1 MPDQP
6 QQPQPP
12 VVVVQQDTSGRI
24 VEAAKTVAGFSPQAM
39 QNLMLAALFG
49 IVSLLIYLERIDRRE
64 SDARERSDR
73 AEQFQMVLRSGESQ
87 GELNRQAIMTL
98 GMEVGQLRHAVT
110 KLDTSVGEF
119 RRTVGGKDPE
129 GEETFAPMPRVKGA
143 PPTPKTS

>member
-1 MPDQP
+1 MPDP
-6 QQPQPP
+6 QPQPP
-12 VVVVQQDTSGRI
+12 VVVVQQDANGRI
-24 VEAAKTVAGFSPQAM
+24 LDAAKTVVGLTPQAM
-39 QNLMLAALFG
+39 QNLMLVGLFVVVG
-49 IVSLLIYLERIDRRE
+49 LLIYLERIDRRE

-87 GELNRQAIMTL
+87 GELNRQAILTL
-98 GMEVGQLRHAVT
+98 GVEVGQLRHAVT

>member
-1 MPDQP
+1 
-6 QQPQPP
+6 
-12 VVVVQQDTSGRI
+12 VVVVQQDANGRI
-24 VEAAKTVAGFSPQAM
+24 LDAAKTVVGLTPQAM
-39 QNLMLAALFG
+39 QNLMLVGLFVVVG
-49 IVSLLIYLERIDRRE
+49 LLIYLERIDRRE

-87 GELNRQAIMTL
+87 GELNRQAILTL
-98 GMEVGQLRHAVT
+98 GVEVGQLRHAVT